1 MANIKSQKKR
11 IITNEKAHMRNRAVK
26 SELKTAVRRVR
37 DAVAAKDAEA
47 AYESALKA
55 CRLLDKAASKGVIHK
70 NQAANRKS
78 GVMALANT
86 IVTDEVRAAYKPA
99 PKKEQAATGNKK
111 AAAKA
116 ARKEAMAAASA
127 EKAKRREAQLK
138 AEAKAAKKKAE
149 AEKKA
154 NDLLRLLQRKK
165 LLNKHLSL
173 SGTIEK
179 PLITSGFF
187 VFRESRKLQQ
197 DKRPLVPCMSGGVV
211 PDASTANSKPIAPQQ
226 KTLYRES
233 AFTTH
238 KRNASSGCAPDFM
251 ACSVSRKAVSALL
264 NSPEENL
271 RA

>member
-55 CRLLDKAASKGVIHK
+55 CRLPDKAASKGVIHK

-86 IVTDEVRAAYKPA
+86 IVTDEVRAA

-154 NDLLRLLQRKK
+154 
-165 LLNKHLSL
+165 
-173 SGTIEK
+173 
-179 PLITSGFF
+179 
-187 VFRESRKLQQ
+187 
-197 DKRPLVPCMSGGVV
+197 
-211 PDASTANSKPIAPQQ
+211 A
-226 KTLYRES
+226 
-233 AFTTH
+233 
-238 KRNASSGCAPDFM
+238 
-251 ACSVSRKAVSALL
+251 
-264 NSPEENL
+264 EE
-271 RA
+271 AAQAAAEEEAAE